1 MASPLTSP
9 PLAKAVLYY
18 FPKSIW
24 SQIPLLTLHEKG
36 YGEEEIDLKIVDLS
50 KGLNY
55 EPAYA
60 RINPSGTVPCLV
72 VPLEKTLAPG
82 IENKYKA
89 LTDSTAI
96 AEFLDKSRS
105 TTSKT
110 HTVSSAPSPMLSPAT
125 MASANTSSTIISLLH
140 SSDLEVIKL
149 VTSARNIDELRKK
162 ANGLPGATVKI
173 RTETLQHNLETQG
186 ANVNVRVKEMWTA
199 RLAKYKP
206 IYDVFAAAPKE
217 ENELT
222 PEQKTARDEWFSQSD
237 ALWEGEVKRLLATL
251 EKEIIGPYALGDQ
264 LSLADLHLAAY
275 ITRLVTLSGGDGSK
289 SGIDS
294 IAKHASSSAAGGHVT
309 IGPKVR
315 GYWEAIIERES
326 WKKIYGNGIF

>member
-18 FPKSIW
+18 HPKSIW

-36 YGEEEIDLKIVDLS
+36 YGEEELDLKIVDLS

-55 EPAYA
+55 DPAYV
-60 RINPSGTVPCLV
+60 RVNPNGTVPCLV
-72 VPLEKTLAPG
+72 VPLEKSLAAG

-89 LTDSTAI
+89 LTESTAI

-110 HTVSSAPSPMLSPAT
+110 HTISTAPSPALSPAT
-125 MASANTSSTIISLLH
+125 MASAITSNTIIALLH
-140 SSDLEVIKL
+140 SPELAVIKF
-149 VTSARNIDELRKK
+149 VTSARNVEELRKK
-162 ANGLPGATVKI
+162 ASGPAGATVKV
-173 RTETLQHNLETQG
+173 RTETLQHYLETQG
-186 ANVNVRVKEMWTA
+186 PTANIKVKEMWTT
-199 RLAKYKP
+199 RLALYKP
-206 IYDVFAAAPKE
+206 IYDLFAAAPKE
-217 ENELT
+217 ESELT
-222 PEQKTARDEWFSQSD
+222 VEQKTARDEWFSQSD
-237 ALWEGEVKRLLATL
+237 ARWEGEVKRLLATL
-251 EKEIIGPYALGDQ
+251 EKEIIGPYTLGDQ
-264 LSLADLHLAAY
+264 LSLADLHLAPF

-294 IAKHASSSAAGGHVT
+294 IAKHASSSAAGGHLT

-315 GYWEAIIERES
+315 EYWEAIIERES